1 MKSYELIMGA
11 AVKLRRKIQGYSEQ
25 SKFTKYLESIEYKS
39 RDEIYALQA
48 IELSKMLQHAVEFVP
63 YYSQFKG
70 NLELSPKTSHS
81 DIKEFPILTKK
92 IINEKGIELL
102 SKIDTSG
109 KKYKTGGTSG
119 SVAKILRDKSEF
131 THSADEYFNNMLGI
145 VPGKSRLLLRR
156 AESVYFAE
164 GSHDVKY
171 YANPISKTY
180 IISPAFMDNERLE
193 LLYSVYS
200 SKKPKLIMGITEP
213 IYRFALYIIES
224 NLKTFPVEAIHLGGQ
239 TIMPRYRD
247 IIEKAFKTDK
257 IYDGYGATEFGTVA
271 QQCKE
276 MGKWHYIPVIHYL
289 EVVDTNFK
297 EVSSGV
303 QGQFIVTNLWK
314 RNMPLIRYQIDDIA
328 VMTDE
333 ECSCKRGF
341 PMVARFEG
349 RRIESVMSPRHTY
362 ITPLPFFEI
371 MEKFNNVEDF
381 LIEQRKENTVT
392 VLLKMKSGKFSE
404 IQQQAMKK
412 EINRH
417 LDYPMKLEC
426 EYIDDI
432 KPLPNGKIM
441 RVRGFENFK
450 KS

>member
-1 MKSYELIMGA
+1 MKSYELVMGT
-11 AVKLRRKIQGYSEQ
+11 AVNLRRKIQGYSEQ
-25 SKFTKYLESIEYKS
+25 TKFTKYLESIEYKS
-39 RDEIYALQA
+39 RDEIYALQS
-48 IELSKMLQHAVEFVP
+48 IEMSKMLQHAVENVP

-70 NLELSPKTSHS
+70 NLELSPETAHI

-102 SKIDTSG
+102 SKINISG

-119 SVAKILRDKSEF
+119 IVANIIRDKNEF
-131 THSADEYFNNMLGI
+131 THSADEYFNSMLGI
-145 VPGKSRLLLRR
+145 VPGKSRLLIRR

-164 GSHDVKY
+164 NSHDVKY

-200 SKKPKLIMGITEP
+200 SKKPKLIMGITDP
-213 IYRFALYIIES
+213 IYRFAHYIIES
-224 NLKTFPVEAIHLGGQ
+224 NLKTFPIDGIHLGGQ
-239 TIMPRYRD
+239 TLMPRHIK
-247 IIEKAFKTDK
+247 IIGKAFKTDK

-276 MGKWHYIPVIHYL
+276 MGKWHYVPIIHYL
-289 EVVDTNFK
+289 EVVDNNFK
-297 EVSSGV
+297 EVSAGV

-333 ECSCKRGF
+333 KCTCNRGF
-341 PMVARFEG
+341 PMVEKIEG
-349 RRIESVMSPRHTY
+349 RRIQSVVSPKHTY
-362 ITPLPFFEI
+362 MTPLPIFEI

-392 VLLKMKSGKFSE
+392 VLLKMKSGEFSE
-404 IQQQAMKK
+404 IQQLTMRKD
-412 EINRH
+412 INRY
-417 LDYPMKLEC
+417 LDYPMKLEY
-426 EYIDDI
+426 EYIDEI

-441 RVRGFENFK
+441 RVRGYENFK
-450 KS
+450 